1 MAGPFWAMSVSHR
14 RRNFAS
20 ACFCVSFCDSSVVII
35 DELIGAGLQIVEELE
50 RRLVGAVHEVAG
62 IHPVGRANPFPAGD
76 GSRDD
81 NEFAQKVLAPIGR
94 RLALGKRNEAAT
106 TLSSRRVI
114 AVW

>member
-1 MAGPFWAMSVSHR
+1 MGDERV
-14 RRNFAS
+14 AS
-20 ACFCVSFCDSSVVII
+20 TAQFRECLLLRVVLRLECGDI
-35 DELIGAGLQIVEELE
+35 DELIGVGLQIVEELE

-94 RLALGKRNEAAT
+94 RLALGKRKEAAT